1 VKGTAET
8 VRDRVLVVDDSEVFL
23 RAAAVIIS
31 ATDSLRL
38 VDSARSGEEAL
49 RLLPQLEPD
58 LVLLDINMPGI
69 DGIETAQRIRE
80 LAPRTVVILISAEPE
95 GYEAS
100 GLAAGAVELLDKR
113 DFDAVTLEAL
123 WLEHRPTTN

>member
-1 VKGTAET
+1 

-23 RAAAVIIS
+23 RAAASVIS

-38 VDSARSGEEAL
+38 VDSAVSGEEAL

-58 LVLLDINMPGI
+58 LVLVDINMPGI
-69 DGIETAQRIRE
+69 DGIETARRIRE
-80 LAPRTVVILISAEPE
+80 QAPETVVILISAEPE

-113 DFDAVTLEAL
+113 DFNAQALEAL
-123 WLEHRPTTN
+123 WLEHRPATT